1 MIGQS
6 TFGRATIQN
15 SLPVEFGNLQYRITV
30 GTSLRPNGKN
40 RQRTPDS
47 QPTDDWG
54 IRPDE
59 GLEVPITADKSAE
72 LRRQADLHGLRPAD
86 SREALPFDDPA
97 EDPFRLEALKYLRL
111 KLGADELTRHRA
123 RRVIQYS
130 AFSSIEPGAFHAP
143 RHHPHAT
150 RSPRLRRDPGRLRRP
165 PRHRPRPADVLKHL
179 LAASPAVRKAAA
191 EAAASPRTR

>member
-1 MIGQS
+1 MIGQR

-15 SLPVEFGNLQYRITV
+15 IAPRRVRRNLQYRITV

-40 RQRTPDS
+40 RQRTPES

-97 EDPFRLEALKYLRL
+97 EDPFRLEALKYLRQ
-111 KLGADELTRHRA
+111 KLGAMN
-123 RRVIQYS
+123 
-130 AFSSIEPGAFHAP
+130 
-143 RHHPHAT
+143 
-150 RSPRLRRDPGRLRRP
+150 
-165 PRHRPRPADVLKHL
+165 
-179 LAASPAVRKAAA
+179 
-191 EAAASPRTR
+191 